1 MQKYVKKVLSTEK
14 KLGKKRTLSIKE
26 EEITWQ
32 QKTWVNTVEFP
43 SSLEFSKFF

>member
-26 EEITWQ
+26 EEITW
-32 QKTWVNTVEFP
+32 
-43 SSLEFSKFF
+43 